1 MCSIL
6 KSTVRFGLV
15 AVIVGGGVV
24 ALAGP
29 DRIGALLHQTRDNI
43 NASIDRVIDDP
54 VALRAK
60 VKNMAAQYPKRIA
73 AVQRD
78 YDEVAGQIAQLEREI
93 AVSQR
98 VVSLA
103 DRDLRTLDSLIAR
116 VEQRQDE
123 VGAGAIVKVRLDDRV
138 VSSRE
143 AYAKASTLTTMRQS
157 YDERAGELQRELG
170 YLTQQRD
177 RLGELLAQ
185 LQSEHTKFQAQLFEI
200 DRKIDAA
207 ERNKRLI
214 SMIEDRQERIDQHA
228 RYKAVSLAQFT
239 RELDRLRSEQEAT
252 LDRLTGT
259 ELSSTYEDRARY
271 DLSTHGADE
280 PEPIELDTEI
290 IEPQAAP
297 ATPRRL
303 SSRGG

>member
-1 MCSIL
+1 MCSII

-29 DRIGALLHQTRDNI
+29 DRIGALFHQARDSF
-43 NASIDRVIDDP
+43 NASLDKVIDDP

-60 VKNMAAQYPKRIA
+60 VKNMSAQYPKRIA

-103 DRDLRTLDSLIAR
+103 DQDLRTLDSLIAR

-138 VSSRE
+138 ISSRE

-157 YDERAGELQRELG
+157 YDERASELKRELG

-177 RLGELLAQ
+177 RLGELLDQ
-185 LQSEHTKFQAQLFEI
+185 LQSEHGKFQAQLFEI

-252 LDRLTGT
+252 LERLTGS
-259 ELSSTYEDRARY
+259 ELSSSYEDRARY
-271 DLSTHGADE
+271 DLSTHGAHE
-280 PEPIELDTEI
+280 AQPIELDTEI
-290 IEPQAAP
+290 VEPEAP
-297 ATPRRL
+297 AAPRRL